1 MSLSREKFEQ
11 GMTTQEYIDYIK
23 VNKQPFIDIYNGVE
37 VPAETKSFFDGLSE
51 PLNLAVFTSDWCGDA
66 LSTTPAILRLADSTD
81 KLNLQVFSR
90 DDELELTNGF
100 LPENRAGT
108 VPVFVTFD
116 AEMGEVSRFIETARS
131 LVPQIDAMDETIAQ
145 EVAAEGDAS
154 GDAVRAAARGKRTAF
169 RVGKAGEWGAVILRE
184 FQQIVA
190 EGLELA
196 PGQRPSEGG
205 TQWPPPEA

>member
-1 MSLSREKFEQ
+1 MALSRDKFEQ

-23 VNKQPFIDIYNGVE
+23 VNKQPFIDIYDGVE
-37 VPAETKSFFDGLSE
+37 VPAETKAFFDGLAE

-66 LSTTPAILRLADSTD
+66 MSTTPAILKLADATD

-90 DDELELTNGF
+90 DDELETTNSF

-131 LVPQIDAMDETIAQ
+131 LVPQIDAMDDTIAQ
-145 EVAAEGDAS
+145 EVANEGAT
-154 GDAVRAAARGKRTAF
+154 GDEVRAATRGKRTSF
-169 RVGKAGEWGAVILRE
+169 RVGKAREWGDVILRE
-184 FQQIVA
+184 YQQLVEDGLKLPA
-190 EGLELA
+190 E
-196 PGQRPSEGG
+196 QRPTEGG
-205 TQWPPPEA
+205 TQWPPPEE

>member
-1 MSLSREKFEQ
+1 MALSRDKFEQ
-11 GMTTQEYIDYIK
+11 GMTTQEYIEYIK
-23 VNKQPFIDIYNGVE
+23 VNKQPFIDIYDGVE
-37 VPAETKSFFDGLSE
+37 VPAEVQAYFDGLAE

-66 LSTTPAILRLADSTD
+66 MSTTPAILKLADATD

-90 DDELELTNGF
+90 DDELETTNSF

-131 LVPQIDAMDETIAQ
+131 LVPQIDAMDEAIAQ
-145 EVAAEGDAS
+145 EVAAEGIT
-154 GDAVRAAARGKRTAF
+154 GDEVRAAGRGRRTSF
-169 RVGKAGEWGAVILRE
+169 RVGKAKEWGDVILQE
-184 FQQIVA
+184 FQQLVA
-190 EGLELA
+190 EGLNLA

-205 TQWPPPEA
+205 TQWPPPEE

>member
-1 MSLSREKFEQ
+1 MALSAEKFAQ
-11 GMTTQEYIDYIK
+11 GMTTEEYIEYIK

-37 VPAETKSFFDGLSE
+37 VPADTQAFFDGLAE

-66 LSTTPAILRLADSTD
+66 LSTTPTILRLADSTD

-100 LPENRAGT
+100 LPEHRAGT

-116 AEMGEVSRFIETARS
+116 AEMGEISRFVETARS
-131 LVPQIDAMDETIAQ
+131 LVPQIDAMDDSIAQ
-145 EVAAEGDAS
+145 EVATAGAS
-154 GDAVRAAARGKRTAF
+154 GDDARAATRGRRTAF
-169 RVGKAGEWGAVILRE
+169 RVGKAKDWGEVILRE
-184 FQQIVA
+184 FQQVVS
-190 EGLELA
+190 EGLTLA

-205 TQWPPPEA
+205 TEWPPPEK

>member
-1 MSLSREKFEQ
+1 MALSREKFEQ
-11 GMTTQEYIDYIK
+11 GMTTQEYIEYIK

-37 VPAETKSFFDGLSE
+37 VPAETRAFFEGLAA

-66 LSTTPAILRLADSTD
+66 MSTTPAILKLADSTD

-90 DDELELTNGF
+90 DDELETTNSF

-131 LVPQIDAMDETIAQ
+131 LVPQIDAMDEAIAQ
-145 EVAAEGDAS
+145 EVAAEGVGEDQ
-154 GDAVRAAARGKRTAF
+154 VRAAGRGKRTAY
-169 RVGKAGEWGAVILRE
+169 RVGKAEDWGAVILRE
-184 FQQIVA
+184 FQQVVS
-190 EGLELA
+190 EGLQMA
-196 PGQRPSEGG
+196 PGQRPAEGG

>member
-1 MSLSREKFEQ
+1 MALSREKFDQ
-11 GMTTQEYIDYIK
+11 GMTTQEYIEYIK

-37 VPAETKSFFDGLSE
+37 VPEDTKAYFDGLEE

-66 LSTTPAILRLADSTD
+66 MSTTPAILKLADATD

-90 DDELELTNGF
+90 DDELEITNSF

-116 AEMGEVSRFIETARS
+116 AEMGEISRFVETARS
-131 LVPQIDAMDETIAQ
+131 LVPQIDAMDDAIAQ
-145 EVAAEGDAS
+145 EVASEGAA
-154 GDAVRAAARGKRTAF
+154 GDEVRAATRGKRTAF
-169 RVGKAGEWGAVILRE
+169 RVGRAKDWGDVILRE
-184 FQQIVA
+184 FQQVVA
-190 EGLELA
+190 EGLQSA

-205 TQWPPPEA
+205 TQWPPPEE